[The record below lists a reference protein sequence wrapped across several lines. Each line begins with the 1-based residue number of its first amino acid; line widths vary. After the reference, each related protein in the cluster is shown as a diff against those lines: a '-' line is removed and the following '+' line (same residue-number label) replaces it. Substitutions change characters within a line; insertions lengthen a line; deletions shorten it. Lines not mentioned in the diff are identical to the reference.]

1 MPSQTSTDEV
11 APGESAFRID
21 PDERRFRQDP
31 RARCFV
37 DDPWALYTRL
47 HAVGGPLY
55 WEDYELWSLYGFR
68 AVEAALR
75 ERRLRRLP
83 PPDLPAAAPPSH
95 LADFAAAEAHS
106 LLALE
111 PPAHTRLRKLV
122 NRAFVSRQVR
132 RMAPGIRALALER
145 TERLAAAGGGEL
157 IEDWATPIPLAVIAR
172 LIGVPED
179 EGEELRAWSQAMVR
193 VYTMT
198 QTLAEEHAANAAAKA
213 FRERLFALIAEKRR
227 RPEDDLV
234 SHLLA
239 LRDLDAPLTD
249 EEIVSVT
256 ILLLNAGHEA
266 TVHQLGN
273 AVRTLLG
280 RAADATPAA
289 ALFEGSERTGATVT
303 ELMRHGAPLHLF
315 VRHAQDALPLG
326 NGVTLERGE
335 RVALLLGAANRDPA
349 RFARPD
355 AFDPDRTDGGHVT
368 LGGGIHYC
376 VGAQLAKLEIGV
388 ALGTLFE
395 RLPTLRLDG
404 EPRCRDS
411 YHFHG
416 LETLQ
421 VRC

>member
-1 MPSQTSTDEV
+1 MSSQTSTDGGNS
-11 APGESAFRID
+11 GESGLRID
-21 PDERRFRQDP
+21 ADRRRFRQDP
-31 RARCFV
+31 TARAFV
-37 DDPWALYTRL
+37 DDPWAVYARL
-47 HAVGGPLY
+47 HGVGGPLR
-55 WEDYELWSLYGFR
+55 WDDYDLWCLYEFR
-68 AVEAALR
+68 AVDGALR
-75 ERRLRRLP
+75 DRRLRRLP
-83 PPDLPAAAPPSH
+83 PPDLPPAAPPAH

-172 LIGVPED
+172 LIGVPEE
-179 EGEELRAWSQAMVR
+179 EGKELRAWSQAMVR

-213 FRERLFALIAEKRR
+213 FRERLFVLIAEKRR
-227 RPEDDLV
+227 RPGDDLV

-239 LRDLDAPLTD
+239 LRDLDTPLAD

-266 TVHQLGN
+266 TVHLLGN

-280 RAADATPAA
+280 RGADAPPAA
-289 ALFEGSERTGATVT
+289 TLFEGSERTGATVT

-315 VRHAQDALPLG
+315 VRYAQEAFPLG

-349 RFARPD
+349 RFVRPD
-355 AFDPDRTDGGHVT
+355 AFDPEREDGGHLT

-376 VGAQLAKLEIGV
+376 VGAQLAKLETGI

-416 LETLQ
+416 LEALR